1 MQRLENLLQESET
14 ITLEDPPEDTI
25 LQSPLSIWGQRKK
38 EVQQCWQEARP
49 QNLANLLSA
58 ERIPTMTCSHCHVR
72 EAIIRCRECLPS
84 EWFCE
89 CCDTL
94 IHKHHILH
102 SSPGVIDFERSG
114 YWPATMQAQT
124 LFHQDLFHLF
134 EAMKTAAPGMSVKAF
149 TALLDQRTKQFGR
162 TGKVNA
168 DAFQRS
174 FLQYVYC
181 NSEQNQLLGKE
192 PFLCPACSPEMVAVS
207 VDGNRKLYRFQKTNH

>member
-102 SSPGVIDFERSG
+102 SRQTTISGFFKYIPPTEFVKLHDSNYIICEQGLWWFASPPTDIILN
-114 YWPATMQAQT
+114 Y
-124 LFHQDLFHLF
+124 
-134 EAMKTAAPGMSVKAF
+134 
-149 TALLDQRTKQFGR
+149 ALYF
-162 TGKVNA
+162 
-168 DAFQRS
+168 
-174 FLQYVYC
+174 YC
-181 NSEQNQLLGKE
+181 IVQLLHVNHYNLIVLCFHRLFATNSLASDNL
-192 PFLCPACSPEMVAVS
+192 FL
-207 VDGNRKLYRFQKTNH
+207 